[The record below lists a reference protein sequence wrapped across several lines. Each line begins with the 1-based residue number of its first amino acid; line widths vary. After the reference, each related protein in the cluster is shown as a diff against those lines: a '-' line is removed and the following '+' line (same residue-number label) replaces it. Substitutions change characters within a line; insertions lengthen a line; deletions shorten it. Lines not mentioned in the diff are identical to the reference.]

1 MLNPRLRHPIVAA
14 LSLAAILAMPLGPSS
29 AQDGAAPEA
38 PLQAGAGAIS
48 VHSLLELEVH
58 TADDENLGEV
68 YDLVADP
75 VDGTLTFLV
84 VQRDS
89 EVFGIDFPFVGTRA
103 AIPWQ
108 DVEVQDSLR
117 RFHLELTRAD
127 VESLPEWEGE
137 RTEGQAIGAAPIDE
151 RSDQPAPATD

>member
-1 MLNPRLRHPIVAA
+1 MPSRHFRHPIIPA
-14 LSLAAILAMPLGPSS
+14 LPLLAILALPPSQLL
-29 AQDGAAPEA
+29 AQDATAPEA
-38 PLQAGAGAIS
+38 PLQVGAHAIS
-48 VHSLLELEVH
+48 VHSLLELEVV
-58 TADDENLGEV
+58 TADDGNLGQV

-75 VDGTLTFLV
+75 VDGTLAFLV

-108 DVEVQDSLR
+108 HVEVQDSPRLFR
-117 RFHLELTRAD
+117 VALTLAE

-137 RTEGQAIGAAPIDE
+137 RTEGGAIGAAPM
-151 RSDQPAPATD
+151 TD